1 MKPFLSRLA
10 LLGLLVL
17 NSAWAWS
24 QFKVSG
30 TVTDVEGQPLIGATV
45 LVKGTQIGTATELD
59 GSFEIDVPGKEAIL
73 VISYTGYQSKEIEV
87 TPQTRTIRVE
97 LEFAAEALAE
107 ALVVDVGYG
116 TTRKEALTGSVALVR
131 PEKLEQVPFGSFE
144 QALQG
149 NIAGLQSAMGNG
161 QPGSNVSIR
170 IRGQGSISASSEP
183 LYVIDGVPV
192 ITGNLTVDA
201 ETSNPL
207 TSLNP
212 NDIEAISILKD
223 ASATAIYGSRGAN
236 GVILI
241 TTKSGKAGRPKVN
254 VRTMYGFNDW
264 AIAKNRRLRGL
275 TALEYADLYIEGYVN
290 RGRTV
295 EEAIQLFNKDFPDP
309 ITGLPAVDITPD
321 GQGGWTLG
329 TVRVDNRWIDE
340 ISRIGATQSVD
351 LSVSGGNDLLRYYA
365 SGSYFYQQAPI
376 IYSDLDRY
384 SSRLNVDIKP
394 SNRLSIT
401 NHFNLSRNQQHGM
414 NDATRWANPLYN
426 GYLLPPTVPI
436 YDAEGKFYAGHTTI
450 MGANNPVGSL
460 SGDDEQTWDQVR
472 IMDNISASYE
482 LTKNLIFKS
491 AWSVDLINYHEF
503 YYRNPRYGDG
513 RNVGGLASE
522 TERDITTWIGT
533 QTLTYENSFA
543 DNHHYDLLAG
553 YEATKTS
560 QRTVYAL
567 AQNFPSPSLRLLA
580 SASSPQQTYSALSE
594 YAFESI
600 FLRGS
605 YNYDYKYYLS
615 ASIRRDGSSRFGVDK
630 RYGVFWSLGA
640 AWRLDQESFLADVEF
655 IDALK
660 LRLSYGV
667 SGNAGIGNYAHLRTI
682 SYSGIDYQG
691 QPGGAPLQI
700 GNTELTWERSKSYN
714 IGMDFTV
721 FHHLSGTVEYFNRL
735 SDELLLDV
743 PVSRTTG
750 FRSITKNFGAMR
762 NKGIELTLDYQ
773 IINNDNLRWS
783 VGGNITFL
791 KNRITQLDKPFTADD
806 HDSKRREEGRDYESY
821 YLFYW
826 AGVDPQTGAPLWYT
840 DSSRTETTSK
850 ISEASR
856 FFTGHTATP
865 KFFGGF
871 NTSFSWNGLSIEA
884 QFNTTWDNWI
894 YDATAW
900 VIQGDGRFTPRS
912 QTNLVLKR
920 WRKPGDITDVPKF
933 AWGNTSSSNERGST
947 RWLHD
952 GTHIRLRNLTVAWN
966 VPSNLLER
974 IGGIRSARVYIRG
987 INLWTWTRE
996 KDLYLD
1002 PETDFS
1008 GIVNS
1013 PVPNMKTISFGLD
1026 LGF

>member
-1 MKPFLSRLA
+1 MKEAFRKLQLLA
-10 LLGLLVL
+10 LCLLL
-17 NSAWAWS
+17 SHWALA
-24 QFKVSG
+24 QFTVSG
-30 TVTDVEGQPLIGATV
+30 KVTDTNGEPLIGATV
-45 LVKGTQIGTATELD
+45 LLKGTTIGTVTDLD
-59 GSFEIDVPGKEAIL
+59 GMFTLDVPQDRGTV
-73 VISYTGYQSKEIEV
+73 VISYTGYETKEIEV
-87 TPQTRTIRVE
+87 SPQNRELNVV
-97 LEFAAEALAE
+97 LEFASEALSE
-107 ALVVDVGYG
+107 VVVVDVGYG
-116 TTRKEALTGSVALVR
+116 TARKEALTGAVAQVR
-131 PEKLEQVPFGSFE
+131 PEKLEQVPLSSFE

-149 NIAGLQSAMGNG
+149 NVAGLQAAMGNG
-161 QPGSNVSIR
+161 QPGANVSVR

-192 ITGNLTVDA
+192 ISGNLTVDA

-207 TSLNP
+207 ASLNP
-212 NDIEAISILKD
+212 NDIESVSVLKD
-223 ASATAIYGSRGAN
+223 AAATAIYGSRGAN

-241 TTKSGKAGRPKVN
+241 TTKSGKSGRPKID

-264 AIAKNRRLRGL
+264 AIPKSKRLRGL

-309 ITGLPAVDITPD
+309 ITGLPAVDIMPD

-329 TVRVDNRWIDE
+329 EVRVDTRWVDE

-351 LSVSGGNDLLRYYA
+351 LSVSGGNDLMRYYA

-376 IYSDLDRY
+376 IYSDMDRY
-384 SSRLNVDIKP
+384 SSRLNVDVTP
-394 SNRLSIT
+394 SDKVTIT
-401 NHFNLSRNQQHGM
+401 NHFNLSRTQQHGM
-414 NDATRWANPLYN
+414 NDATRWANPMYN
-426 GYLLPPTVPI
+426 SYLLPPTVPI
-436 YDAEGKFYAGHTTI
+436 YDAEGNFYAGHRTI

-472 IMDNISASYE
+472 VMDNLSASYE
-482 LTKNLIFKS
+482 LLDNLVFKS
-491 AWSVDLINYHEF
+491 AWSFDIINYHEF

-522 TERDITTWIGT
+522 TERDILTWIGT
-533 QTLTYENSFA
+533 QTLTYENTFG
-543 DNHHYDLLAG
+543 DKHNYDLLAG

-560 QRTVYAL
+560 MRTVYAF
-567 AQNFPSPSLRLLA
+567 AQNFPSPQLRLLA
-580 SASSPQQTYSALSE
+580 SASSPQETFSSLSE
-594 YAFESI
+594 YAFESM
-600 FLRGS
+600 FFRAN

-615 ASIRRDGSSRFGVDK
+615 ASVRRDGSSRFGINN
-630 RYGVFWSLGA
+630 RYGTFWSVGFS
-640 AWRLDQESFLADVEF
+640 WRLDQEDFLAGNDL
-655 IDALK
+655 INALK
-660 LRLSYGV
+660 LRASYGV
-667 SGNAGIGNYAHLRTI
+667 SGNAGIGNYVHLRTI
-682 SYSGIDYQG
+682 SYSGIDYLG
-691 QPGGAPLQI
+691 QPGGAPTQI
-700 GNTELTWERSKSYN
+700 GNSDLTWEKSKSYN
-714 IGMDFTV
+714 IGLDFTILNS
-721 FHHLSGTVEYFNRL
+721 LSGTVEYFNRL
-735 SDELLLDV
+735 SDDLLLNV

-762 NKGIELTLDYQ
+762 NKGVELTLDYS
-773 IINNDNLRWS
+773 IVDRPDLRWS

-791 KNRITQLDKPFTADD
+791 KNRITRLDKPFTADT

-821 YLFYW
+821 YLFDW
-826 AGVDPQTGAPLWYT
+826 AGVDPETGAPLWYT
-840 DSSRTETTSK
+840 DSTRTETTSN
-850 ISEASR
+850 IAEAQR
-856 FFTGHTATP
+856 FFTGQTATP
-865 KFFGGF
+865 SFFGGF
-871 NTSFSWNGLSIEA
+871 NTSFSWKGLSIDA
-884 QFNTTWDNWI
+884 QFTTSWDNWI

-920 WRKPGDITDVPKF
+920 WRKPGDVTDVPKF
-933 AWGNTSSSNERGST
+933 AWGNTSGSNQRGST

-952 GTHIRLRNLTVAWN
+952 GTHIRLRNLTVAWRL
-966 VPSNLLER
+966 PDTLLDQ
-974 IGGIRSARVYIRG
+974 IGGFRSARIYLRG

-1002 PETDFS
+1002 PETNFS

>member
-1 MKPFLSRLA
+1 MQLLA
-10 LLGLLVL
+10 LCLLL
-17 NSAWAWS
+17 SSGWAVA
-24 QFKVSG
+24 QFTVSG
-30 TVTDVEGQPLIGATV
+30 KVTDTNGEPLIGATV
-45 LVKGTQIGTATELD
+45 LLKGTQVGTVTNLD
-59 GSFEIDVPGKEAIL
+59 GEFTLDLPSDRGVL
-73 VISYTGYQSKEIEV
+73 VISYTGYETREIEV
-87 TPQTRTIRVE
+87 SPQNSKLDVV
-97 LEFAAEALAE
+97 LEFASEALSE
-107 ALVVDVGYG
+107 VVVVDVGYG
-116 TTRKEALTGSVALVR
+116 TARKEALTGAVAQVR
-131 PEKLEQVPFGSFE
+131 PEKLEQVPLSSFE

-149 NIAGLQSAMGNG
+149 NVAGLQAVMANG
-161 QPGSNVSIR
+161 QPGANVSIR

-192 ITGNLTVDA
+192 ISGNLTVNA

-207 TSLNP
+207 ASLNP
-212 NDIEAISILKD
+212 NDIESVSVLKD
-223 ASATAIYGSRGAN
+223 AAATAIYGSRGAN

-241 TTKSGKAGRPKVN
+241 TTKSGKAGKPKID

-264 AIAKNRRLRGL
+264 AIPKSKRLRGL

-290 RGRTV
+290 RNRTV
-295 EEAIQLFNKDFPDP
+295 EEAIQLFNQDFPDP

-321 GQGGWTLG
+321 GQGGWILG
-329 TVRVDNRWIDE
+329 EVRVDTRWVDE

-351 LSVSGGNDLLRYYA
+351 LSVSGGNDLMRYYA

-376 IYSDLDRY
+376 IYSDMDRY
-384 SSRLNVDIKP
+384 SSRLNVDISP
-394 SNRLSIT
+394 SDRVKIT
-401 NHFNLSRNQQHGM
+401 NNFNLSRTQQHGM
-414 NDATRWANPLYN
+414 NDATRWANPMYN
-426 GYLLPPTVPI
+426 SYLLPPTVPI
-436 YDAEGKFYAGHTTI
+436 YDAEGNFYAGHRTI

-472 IMDNISASYE
+472 IMDNLSVSYE
-482 LTKNLIFKS
+482 LLDKLVFKS
-491 AWSVDLINYHEF
+491 AWSFDIINFHEF

-522 TERDITTWIGT
+522 TQRNILTWIGT
-533 QTLTYENSFA
+533 QTLTYENSFG

-560 QRTVYAL
+560 TRTIYAY
-567 AQNFPSPSLRLLA
+567 AQNFPSPQLRLLA
-580 SASSPQQTYSALSE
+580 SASSPQSTFSSLSE
-594 YAFESI
+594 YAFESM
-600 FLRGS
+600 FFRAN

-615 ASIRRDGSSRFGVDK
+615 ASVRRDGSSRFGINN
-630 RYGVFWSLGA
+630 RYGTFWSIGA
-640 AWRLDQESFLADVEF
+640 SWRLDQEAFLAGSEF
-655 IDALK
+655 INALK
-660 LRLSYGV
+660 LRASYGV
-667 SGNAGIGNYAHLRTI
+667 SGNAGIGNYVHLRTI
-682 SYSGIDYQG
+682 SYSGIDYLG
-691 QPGGAPLQI
+691 QPGGAPALI
-700 GNTELTWERSKSYN
+700 GNSDLTWEKSKSYN
-714 IGMDFTV
+714 IGLDFTILNS
-721 FHHLSGTVEYFNRL
+721 LSGTIEYFNRL
-735 SDELLLDV
+735 SDDLLLNV

-762 NKGIELTLDYQ
+762 NKGLELTLDYD
-773 IINNDNLRWS
+773 IVNRPGLRWS
-783 VGGNITFL
+783 VGGNLTFL
-791 KNRITQLDKPFTADD
+791 NNRITRLDKPFNADT

-821 YLFYW
+821 YLFDW
-826 AGVDPQTGAPLWYT
+826 AGVDPDTGAPLWYT
-840 DSSRTETTSK
+840 DSTRTETTSN
-850 ISEASR
+850 IAEAKR
-856 FFTGHTATP
+856 FFTGQTATP

-871 NTSFSWNGLSIEA
+871 NTNFSWKGLSIDM
-884 QFNTTWDNWI
+884 QFTTSWDNWI

-920 WRKPGDITDVPKF
+920 WRKPGDVTDVPKF
-933 AWGNTSSSNERGST
+933 AWGNTSGSNQRGST

-952 GTHIRLRNLTVAWN
+952 GTHIRLRNLTVAWRL
-966 VPSNLLER
+966 PQSLLDQ
-974 IGGIRSARVYIRG
+974 IGGFRSARIYLRG